1 VEAWVRLDALSIWNG
16 IVAKGAANALT
27 ADGDAVAAVPERG
40 SEHIELPD
48 DHAVGEYRAAV
59 RRPQIQNDMNTPIAP
74 PAPDLVS
81 PTVPSNLAAV
91 ASSSS
96 QINLSWSASTDDV
109 GVAGYRVTRGG
120 VVIAT
125 TTATIFAD
133 SGLAAQ
139 TAYTYSV
146 AAFDAATNVSAESA
160 PASATPQQ
168 APAATGSPT
177 SRACGTARRFS
188 ST

>member
-1 VEAWVRLDALSIWNG
+1 LQLYVNGALNTSSFQTITPSGNTAPLYVG
-16 IVAKGAANALT
+16 QYGGNADRAKGMIDEVRISSRALT
-27 ADGDAVAAVPERG
+27 QAE
-40 SEHIELPD
+40 
-48 DHAVGEYRAAV
+48 
-59 RRPQIQNDMNTPIAP
+59 IQNDMNTPIAP